1 VSIGPRLKRLRHGIG
16 PGIVELTF
24 LRQAR
29 LYRKYRAF
37 TMMDKLA
44 FIENLKLCEPAL
56 ALDGDIVEC
65 GTWRGGM
72 SAAMAEIA
80 RAKALAG
87 RSVLFDSFQGLPPP
101 DSLDGEMAF
110 AWASDTESPLYYD
123 NCTAS
128 EDDARRAMSLAG
140 VSDYRIFAGW
150 FEETLSPY
158 AAENPKIAILR
169 LDGDWYR
176 STMTC
181 LEILYPRV
189 VPGGVVIIDDYGTW
203 DGCTRAVHDY
213 LSQMQRAEPIQRTR
227 IANVVYLTKQVD

>member
-1 VSIGPRLKRLRHGIG
+1 
-16 PGIVELTF
+16 
-24 LRQAR
+24 
-29 LYRKYRAF
+29 
-37 TMMDKLA
+37 MMDRLA

-72 SAAMAEIA
+72 SAAMAEVSL
-80 RAKALAG
+80 AKG
-87 RSVLFDSFQGLPPP
+87 MVRRSVLFDSFEGLPPP
-101 DSLDGEMAF
+101 DAVDGETAH
-110 AWASDTESPLYYD
+110 AWASDTESPLYFD

-128 EDDARRAMSLAG
+128 EADARRAMS
-140 VSDYRIFAGW
+140 VSGADDHRIFPGW
-150 FEETLSPY
+150 FDETLPIY
-158 AAENPKIAILR
+158 DAENPMISILR

-213 LSQMQRAEPIQRTR
+213 LSQAQRVEPIQRTR
-227 IANVVYLTKQVD
+227 IANVVYLTKQAD

>member
-1 VSIGPRLKRLRHGIG
+1 MGPRLKRLRYGIAAG
-16 PGIVELTF
+16 VVELVF
-24 LRQAR
+24 PRQAR

-37 TMMDKLA
+37 TMMDKLV
-44 FIENLKLCEPAL
+44 FIENLTLCQPAL
-56 ALDGDIVEC
+56 ALDGDVVEC

-72 SAAMAEIA
+72 SAAMAEVW
-80 RAKALAG
+80 RAKAAAR

-101 DSLDGEMAF
+101 DAVDGETAF
-110 AWASDTESPLYYD
+110 AWASDTASPLYYD

-128 EDDARRAMSLAG
+128 EDDARRAMSLSG
-140 VSDYRIFAGW
+140 VDDYRIFAGW
-150 FEETLSPY
+150 FDETLSLY

-181 LEILYPRV
+181 LEMLYPRV
-189 VPGGVVIIDDYGTW
+189 VPGGVVIIDDYGVW

-213 LSQMQRAEPIQRTR
+213 LSKTQRAEPIRRTR
-227 IANVVYLTKQVD
+227 IASVVYLTKQAD